1 MSAVTTELPP
11 QTRFEARLQDYTD
24 LRSWGLTRLQAA
36 ERMGVTLRTVERY
49 ERALRQARQPGCEVQ
64 R

>member
-24 LRSWGLTRLQAA
+24 LRSWGLTRLQPPSGWA
-36 ERMGVTLRTVERY
+36 
-49 ERALRQARQPGCEVQ
+49 
-64 R
+64 